1 MSFRRGAQHYIR
13 KNLLQSDPCPRAK
26 GDVGSRAPGMRLSS
40 RSSREGHDQWVSISR
55 RDLLTAAGAA
65 GLGAGLLGCDDQG
78 GSTSKGA
85 PESSP
90 SARPSPSGSSA
101 LRPDALPAT
110 RLWQPA
116 PQDVAPE
123 VKQAAVQLLEIAG
136 SWAPGEG
143 GVQSAKRRLGV
154 AGYDP
159 TLVDDLGPLI
169 SRDDAAA
176 VQVVVAQYGGI
187 LSASASVLIVI
198 DQWVLEKGRGVRRR
212 GTTVDVRLVA
222 DEPQWAVTTV
232 RAARPGRRAPELT
245 RVAQRLLENERVVLP
260 NAAVHDVRSGII
272 GDSVLRALS
281 SLSAQHRL
289 DVSILRSGHPVRV
302 FGTDRTS
309 DHTDGRAV
317 DIWALDGQPIIKR
330 RRSAMVS
337 DFMQT
342 ARSAGAYQ
350 VGGPVDLDGSG
361 ASYFADDTHQDHI
374 HLGFSG

>member
-1 MSFRRGAQHYIR
+1 VTIGRRT
-13 KNLLQSDPCPRAK
+13 LLKASGCLGLSAGLTGCNEVPGGTLVSEPTDSTPRPSA
-26 GDVGSRAPGMRLSS
+26 SSS
-40 RSSREGHDQWVSISR
+40 R
-55 RDLLTAAGAA
+55 T
-65 GLGAGLLGCDDQG
+65 
-78 GSTSKGA
+78 
-85 PESSP
+85 
-90 SARPSPSGSSA
+90 
-101 LRPDALPAT
+101 PDVLPAPT
-110 RLWQPA
+110 AWRPA

-159 TLVDDLGPLI
+159 TLVDDLGPLLT
-169 SRDDAAA
+169 DDEAA
-176 VQVVVAQYGGI
+176 VAQVRVAQYGGI
-187 LSASASVLIVI
+187 LSTDASVLVVV
-198 DQWVLEKGRGVRRR
+198 DQWVRSENGRVRRR
-212 GTTVDVRLVA
+212 GTTVDVRLAA

-232 RAARPGRRAPELT
+232 RVARPGRRAPELT

-272 GDSVLRALS
+272 DDSVLRDLS
-281 SLSAQHRL
+281 SLSSQHRL

-302 FGTDRTS
+302 FGTDRMS

-317 DIWALDGQPIIKR
+317 DIWALDEQPIIKQ

-337 DFMQT
+337 DFMQA

-374 HLGFSG
+374 HLGFTG